1 MVYASALLL
10 EGWYSSDHN
19 RQRMVEIKMYVF
31 WYAHLRNLTNWITEN
46 EMWEQ
51 QNDDQRKLTVWKWL
65 RMAGFDISSVE

>member
-1 MVYASALLL
+1 
-10 EGWYSSDHN
+10 
-19 RQRMVEIKMYVF
+19 MVEIKMYVF